1 MIILSVNAGSS
12 SLKFTGFKMPS
23 EEVIV
28 SGLFERIG
36 IAGSCYTIKLNG
48 EKIKKERD
56 LPNHEE
62 AVKILIDELLLN
74 GVIKSLD
81 EIEGV
86 GHRLVHGGEKYADS
100 VVIDDDVISTVTEL
114 IPLAPLHNPANLIG
128 VETFKK
134 LLPNV
139 KNVAVFDTAF
149 HQSMEKSAYIY
160 PVPYEWYS
168 EYGVRKYGFH
178 GTSHK
183 YINAK
188 ISEVLKRKDLKVIS
202 CHLGNG
208 GSITAIDSGKVVDTT
223 MGFTP
228 NAGLVMGTR
237 AGDIDASMI
246 PYVISK
252 SKKSLDEV
260 MNDLN
265 KKSGLLGI
273 SGVSSD
279 SRDIE
284 SGVNEG
290 DVRCVLAEEIYENK
304 IVSYIASYYCLLGGA
319 DVICF
324 AGGVG
329 ENGITARKNI
339 ISKLAPLGVKLDEE
353 ANNVRGVVT
362 KISSDDSSVLCYL
375 IPTDE
380 ELMIARD
387 TYNLICGN
395 K

>member
-12 SLKFTGFKMPS
+12 SLKFTGFKMPE

-48 EKIKKERD
+48 KKIKKERD

-86 GHRLVHGGEKYADS
+86 GHRLVHGGEKYANS
-100 VVIDDDVISTVTEL
+100 VIIDDDVISTVTEL

-139 KNVAVFDTAF
+139 LNVAVFDTAF
-149 HQSMEKSAYIY
+149 HQTMDKSAYIY

-183 YINAK
+183 YINDK
-188 ISEVLKRKDLKVIS
+188 ISEILNRKDLKVIS

-208 GSITAIDSGKVVDTT
+208 GSITAIDSGRVVDTT

-237 AGDIDASMI
+237 SGDIDASFI

-260 MNDLN
+260 ISDLN

-284 SGVNEG
+284 TGVNEG

-329 ENGITARKNI
+329 ENGITVRRNI
-339 ISKLAPLGVKLDEE
+339 INKLAPLGVKLDDD

-362 KISSDDSSVLCYL
+362 KISSDESKVLCYL

-387 TYNLICGN
+387 TYNLICG

>member
-12 SLKFTGFKMPS
+12 SLKFTGFKMPE

-86 GHRLVHGGEKYADS
+86 GHRLVHGGEKYANS
-100 VVIDDDVISTVTEL
+100 VIIDDDVISTVTEL

-139 KNVAVFDTAF
+139 LNVAVFDTAF
-149 HQSMEKSAYIY
+149 HQTMDKSAYIY

-183 YINAK
+183 YINDK
-188 ISEVLKRKDLKVIS
+188 ISEILNRKDLKVIS

-208 GSITAIDSGKVVDTT
+208 GSITAIDSGRVVDTT

-237 AGDIDASMI
+237 SGDIDASFI

-260 MNDLN
+260 ISDLN

-284 SGVNEG
+284 AGVNEG

-329 ENGITARKNI
+329 ENGITVRRNI
-339 ISKLAPLGVKLDEE
+339 INKLAPLGVKLDAD

-362 KISSDDSSVLCYL
+362 KISSDESKVLCYL

-380 ELMIARD
+380 ELMIAQD
-387 TYNLICGN
+387 TYNLICG

>member
-12 SLKFTGFKMPS
+12 SLKFTGFKMPE

-86 GHRLVHGGEKYADS
+86 GHRLVHGGEKYANS
-100 VVIDDDVISTVTEL
+100 VIIDDDVISTVTEL

-139 KNVAVFDTAF
+139 LNVAVFDTAF
-149 HQSMEKSAYIY
+149 HQTMDKSAYIY

-183 YINAK
+183 YINDK
-188 ISEVLKRKDLKVIS
+188 ISEILNRRDLKVIS

-208 GSITAIDSGKVVDTT
+208 GSITAIDSGRVVDTT

-237 AGDIDASMI
+237 SGDIDASFI
-246 PYVISK
+246 PYVTSK

-260 MNDLN
+260 ISDLN

-284 SGVNEG
+284 AGVNEG

-329 ENGITARKNI
+329 ENGITVRRNI
-339 ISKLAPLGVKLDEE
+339 INKLAPLGVKLDAD

-362 KISSDDSSVLCYL
+362 KISSDESKVLCYL

-387 TYNLICGN
+387 TYNLICD

>member
-12 SLKFTGFKMPS
+12 SLKFTGFKMPE

-86 GHRLVHGGEKYADS
+86 GHRLVHGGEKYANS
-100 VVIDDDVISTVTEL
+100 VIIDDHVISTVTEL

-139 KNVAVFDTAF
+139 LNVAVFDTAF
-149 HQSMEKSAYIY
+149 HQTMDKSAYIY

-183 YINAK
+183 YINDK
-188 ISEVLKRKDLKVIS
+188 ISEILNRKDLKVIS

-208 GSITAIDSGKVVDTT
+208 GSITAIDSGRVVDTT

-237 AGDIDASMI
+237 SGDIDASFI

-260 MNDLN
+260 ISDLN

-284 SGVNEG
+284 AGVNEG

-329 ENGITARKNI
+329 ENGITVRRNI
-339 ISKLAPLGVKLDEE
+339 INKLAPLGVKLDAD

-362 KISSDDSSVLCYL
+362 KISSDESKVLCYL

-387 TYNLICGN
+387 TYNLICG

>member
-12 SLKFTGFKMPS
+12 SLKFTGFKMPE

-86 GHRLVHGGEKYADS
+86 GHRLVHGGEKYANS
-100 VVIDDDVISTVTEL
+100 VIIDDDVINTVTEL

-139 KNVAVFDTAF
+139 LNVAVFDTAF
-149 HQSMEKSAYIY
+149 HQTMDKSAYIY

-183 YINAK
+183 YINDK
-188 ISEVLKRKDLKVIS
+188 ISEILNRRDLKVIS

-208 GSITAIDSGKVVDTT
+208 GSITAIDSGRVVDTT

-237 AGDIDASMI
+237 SGDIDASFI

-260 MNDLN
+260 ISDLN

-284 SGVNEG
+284 AGVNEG

-329 ENGITARKNI
+329 ENGITVRRNI
-339 ISKLAPLGVKLDEE
+339 INKLAPLGVKLDDD

-362 KISSDDSSVLCYL
+362 KISSDESKVLCYL

-387 TYNLICGN
+387 TYNLICG

>member
-12 SLKFTGFKMPS
+12 SLKFTGFKMPE

-86 GHRLVHGGEKYADS
+86 GHRLVHGGEKYANS
-100 VVIDDDVISTVTEL
+100 VIIDDDVISTVTEL

-139 KNVAVFDTAF
+139 LNVAVFDTAF
-149 HQSMEKSAYIY
+149 HQTMDKSAYIY

-183 YINAK
+183 YINDK
-188 ISEVLKRKDLKVIS
+188 ISEILNRRDLKVIS

-208 GSITAIDSGKVVDTT
+208 GSITAIDSGRVVDTT

-237 AGDIDASMI
+237 SGDIDASFI

-260 MNDLN
+260 ISDLN

-284 SGVNEG
+284 TGVNEG

-329 ENGITARKNI
+329 ENGITVRRNI
-339 ISKLAPLGVKLDEE
+339 INKLAPLGVKLDDD

-362 KISSDDSSVLCYL
+362 KISSDESKILCYL

-387 TYNLICGN
+387 TYNLICG

>member
-12 SLKFTGFKMPS
+12 SLKFTGFKMPE

-86 GHRLVHGGEKYADS
+86 GHRLVHGGEKYANS
-100 VVIDDDVISTVTEL
+100 VIIDDDVISTVTEL

-139 KNVAVFDTAF
+139 LNVAVFDTAF
-149 HQSMEKSAYIY
+149 HQTMDKSAYIY

-183 YINAK
+183 YINDK
-188 ISEVLKRKDLKVIS
+188 ISEILNRKDLKVIS

-208 GSITAIDSGKVVDTT
+208 GSITAIDSGRVVDTT

-237 AGDIDASMI
+237 SGDIDASFI

-260 MNDLN
+260 ISDLN

-284 SGVNEG
+284 AGVNEG

-329 ENGITARKNI
+329 ENGITVRRNI
-339 ISKLAPLGVKLDEE
+339 INKLAPLGVKLDAD

-362 KISSDDSSVLCYL
+362 KISSDESKILCYL

-387 TYNLICGN
+387 TYNLICG

>member
-12 SLKFTGFKMPS
+12 SLKFTGFKMPE

-86 GHRLVHGGEKYADS
+86 GHRLVHGGEKYANS
-100 VVIDDDVISTVTEL
+100 VIIDDDVISTVTEL

-139 KNVAVFDTAF
+139 LNVAVFDTAF
-149 HQSMEKSAYIY
+149 HQTMDKSAYIY

-183 YINAK
+183 YINDK
-188 ISEVLKRKDLKVIS
+188 ISEILNRRDLKVIS

-237 AGDIDASMI
+237 SGDIDASFI

-260 MNDLN
+260 ISDLN

-284 SGVNEG
+284 AGVNEG

-329 ENGITARKNI
+329 ENGITVRRNI
-339 ISKLAPLGVKLDEE
+339 INKLAPLGVKLDAD

-362 KISSDDSSVLCYL
+362 KISSDESKILCYL

-387 TYNLICGN
+387 TYNLICG

>member
-12 SLKFTGFKMPS
+12 SLKFTGFKMPE

-86 GHRLVHGGEKYADS
+86 GHRLVHGGEKYANS
-100 VVIDDDVISTVTEL
+100 VIIDDDVISTVTEL

-139 KNVAVFDTAF
+139 LNVAVFDTAF
-149 HQSMEKSAYIY
+149 HQTMDKSAYIY

-183 YINAK
+183 YINDK
-188 ISEVLKRKDLKVIS
+188 ISEILNRRDLKVIS

-237 AGDIDASMI
+237 SGDIDASFI

-260 MNDLN
+260 ISDLN

-284 SGVNEG
+284 AGVNEG

-329 ENGITARKNI
+329 ENGITVRRNI
-339 ISKLAPLGVKLDEE
+339 INKLAPLGVKLDAD

-362 KISSDDSSVLCYL
+362 KISSDESKVLCYL

-387 TYNLICGN
+387 TYNLICG

>member
-12 SLKFTGFKMPS
+12 SLKFTGFKMPE

-86 GHRLVHGGEKYADS
+86 GHRLVHGGEKYANS
-100 VVIDDDVISTVTEL
+100 VIIDDDVISTVTEL

-139 KNVAVFDTAF
+139 LNVAVFDTAF
-149 HQSMEKSAYIY
+149 HQTMDKSAYIY

-183 YINAK
+183 YINDK
-188 ISEVLKRKDLKVIS
+188 ISEILNRKDLKVIS

-208 GSITAIDSGKVVDTT
+208 GSITAIDSGRVVDTT

-237 AGDIDASMI
+237 SGDIDASFI

-260 MNDLN
+260 ISDLN

-284 SGVNEG
+284 AGVNEG

-304 IVSYIASYYCLLGGA
+304 MVSYIASYYCLLGGA

-329 ENGITARKNI
+329 ENGITVRRNI
-339 ISKLAPLGVKLDEE
+339 INKLAPLGVKLDAD

-362 KISSDDSSVLCYL
+362 KISSDESKVLCYL

-387 TYNLICGN
+387 TYNLICG

>member
-12 SLKFTGFKMPS
+12 SLKFTGFKMPE

-86 GHRLVHGGEKYADS
+86 GHRLVHGGEKYANS
-100 VVIDDDVISTVTEL
+100 VIIDDDVISTVTEL

-139 KNVAVFDTAF
+139 LNVAVFDTAF
-149 HQSMEKSAYIY
+149 HQTMDKSAYIY

-183 YINAK
+183 YINDK
-188 ISEVLKRKDLKVIS
+188 ISEILNRRDLKVIS

-208 GSITAIDSGKVVDTT
+208 GSITAIDSGRVVDTT

-237 AGDIDASMI
+237 SGDIDASFI

-260 MNDLN
+260 ISDLN

-284 SGVNEG
+284 TGVNEG

-329 ENGITARKNI
+329 ENGITVRRNI
-339 ISKLAPLGVKLDEE
+339 INKLAPLGVKLDAD

-362 KISSDDSSVLCYL
+362 KISSDESKILCYL

-387 TYNLICGN
+387 TYNLICG

>member
-12 SLKFTGFKMPS
+12 SLKFTGFKMPE

-86 GHRLVHGGEKYADS
+86 GHRLVHGGEKYANS
-100 VVIDDDVISTVTEL
+100 VIIDDDVISTVTEL

-139 KNVAVFDTAF
+139 LNVAVFDTAF
-149 HQSMEKSAYIY
+149 HQTMDKSAYIY

-183 YINAK
+183 YINDK
-188 ISEVLKRKDLKVIS
+188 ISEILNRKDLKVIS

-237 AGDIDASMI
+237 SGDIDASFI

-260 MNDLN
+260 ISDLN

-284 SGVNEG
+284 AGVNEG

-329 ENGITARKNI
+329 ENGITVRRNI
-339 ISKLAPLGVKLDEE
+339 INKLAPLGVKLDDD

-362 KISSDDSSVLCYL
+362 KISSDESKVLCYL

-387 TYNLICGN
+387 TYNLICG

>member
-1 MIILSVNAGSS
+1 MIILSVNTKNS
-12 SLKFTGFKMPS
+12 SLKFTGFKIP
-23 EEVIV
+23 EEELIV
-28 SGLFERIG
+28 SSLFKRIG

-86 GHRLVHGGEKYADS
+86 GHRLVHGGEKYANS
-100 VVIDDDVISTVTEL
+100 VIIDDDVISTVTEL

-139 KNVAVFDTAF
+139 LNVAVFDTAF
-149 HQSMEKSAYIY
+149 HQTMDKSAYIY

-183 YINAK
+183 YINDK
-188 ISEVLKRKDLKVIS
+188 ISEILNRKDLKVIS

-208 GSITAIDSGKVVDTT
+208 GSITAIDSGRVVDTT

-237 AGDIDASMI
+237 SGDIDASFI

-260 MNDLN
+260 ISDLN

-284 SGVNEG
+284 AGVNEG

-329 ENGITARKNI
+329 ENGITVRRNI
-339 ISKLAPLGVKLDEE
+339 INKLAPLGVKLDAD

-362 KISSDDSSVLCYL
+362 KISSDESKVLCYL

-387 TYNLICGN
+387 TYNLICG

>member
-12 SLKFTGFKMPS
+12 SLKFTGFKMPE

-86 GHRLVHGGEKYADS
+86 GHRLVHGGEKYANS
-100 VVIDDDVISTVTEL
+100 VIIDDDVINTVTEL

-139 KNVAVFDTAF
+139 LNVAVFDTAF
-149 HQSMEKSAYIY
+149 HQTMDKSAYIY

-183 YINAK
+183 YINDK
-188 ISEVLKRKDLKVIS
+188 ISEILNRRDLKVIS

-208 GSITAIDSGKVVDTT
+208 GSITAIDSGRVVDTT

-237 AGDIDASMI
+237 SGDIDASFI

-260 MNDLN
+260 ISDLN

-284 SGVNEG
+284 AGVNEG

-329 ENGITARKNI
+329 ENGITVRRNI
-339 ISKLAPLGVKLDEE
+339 INKLAPLGVKLDAD

-362 KISSDDSSVLCYL
+362 KISSDESKILCYL

-387 TYNLICGN
+387 TYNLICG

>member
-12 SLKFTGFKMPS
+12 SLKFTGFKMPE

-86 GHRLVHGGEKYADS
+86 GHRLVHGGEKYANS
-100 VVIDDDVISTVTEL
+100 VIIDDDVISTVTEL

-139 KNVAVFDTAF
+139 LNVAVFDTAF
-149 HQSMEKSAYIY
+149 HQTMDKSAYIY

-183 YINAK
+183 YINDK
-188 ISEVLKRKDLKVIS
+188 ISEILNRKDLKVIS

-208 GSITAIDSGKVVDTT
+208 GSITAIDSGRVVDTT

-237 AGDIDASMI
+237 SGDIDASFI

-260 MNDLN
+260 ISDLN

-284 SGVNEG
+284 TGVNEG

-329 ENGITARKNI
+329 ENGITVRRNI
-339 ISKLAPLGVKLDEE
+339 INKLAPLGVKLDAD

-362 KISSDDSSVLCYL
+362 KISSDESKILCYL

-387 TYNLICGN
+387 TYNLICG

>member
-12 SLKFTGFKMPS
+12 SLKFTGFKMPE

-86 GHRLVHGGEKYADS
+86 GHRLVHGGEKYANS
-100 VVIDDDVISTVTEL
+100 VIIDDDVISTVTEL

-139 KNVAVFDTAF
+139 LNVAVFDTAF
-149 HQSMEKSAYIY
+149 HQTMDKSAYIY

-183 YINAK
+183 YINDK
-188 ISEVLKRKDLKVIS
+188 ISEILNRKDLKVIS

-208 GSITAIDSGKVVDTT
+208 GSITAIDSGRVVDTT

-237 AGDIDASMI
+237 SGDIDASFI

-260 MNDLN
+260 ISDLN

-284 SGVNEG
+284 AGVNEG

-329 ENGITARKNI
+329 ENGITVRRNI
-339 ISKLAPLGVKLDEE
+339 INKLAPLGVKLDDD

-362 KISSDDSSVLCYL
+362 KISSDESKILCYL

-387 TYNLICGN
+387 TYNLICG

>member
-1 MIILSVNAGSS
+1 MNVLVINCGSS
-12 SLKFTGFKMPS
+12 SLKFTGFKMPE

-86 GHRLVHGGEKYADS
+86 GHRLVHGGEKYANS
-100 VVIDDDVISTVTEL
+100 VIIDDDVISTVTEL

-139 KNVAVFDTAF
+139 LNVAVFDTAF
-149 HQSMEKSAYIY
+149 HQTMDKSAYIY

-183 YINAK
+183 YINDK
-188 ISEVLKRKDLKVIS
+188 ISEILNRKDLKVIS

-208 GSITAIDSGKVVDTT
+208 GSITAIDSGRVVDTT

-228 NAGLVMGTR
+228 NAGLVMGAR
-237 AGDIDASMI
+237 SGDIDASFI

-260 MNDLN
+260 ISDLN

-284 SGVNEG
+284 TGVNEG

-329 ENGITARKNI
+329 ENGITVRRNI
-339 ISKLAPLGVKLDEE
+339 INKLAPLGVKLDDD

-362 KISSDDSSVLCYL
+362 KISSDESKVLCYL

-387 TYNLICGN
+387 TYNLICG

>member
-12 SLKFTGFKMPS
+12 SLKFTGFKMPE

-86 GHRLVHGGEKYADS
+86 GHRLVHGGEKYANS
-100 VVIDDDVISTVTEL
+100 VIIDDDVISTVTEL

-139 KNVAVFDTAF
+139 LNVAVFDTAF
-149 HQSMEKSAYIY
+149 HQTMDKSAYIY

-183 YINAK
+183 YINDK
-188 ISEVLKRKDLKVIS
+188 ISEILNRKDLKVIS

-208 GSITAIDSGKVVDTT
+208 GSITAIDSGRVVDTT

-237 AGDIDASMI
+237 SGDIDASFI

-260 MNDLN
+260 ISDLN
-265 KKSGLLGI
+265 KKSGRLGI

-284 SGVNEG
+284 TGVNEG

-329 ENGITARKNI
+329 ENGITVRRNI
-339 ISKLAPLGVKLDEE
+339 INKLAPLGVKLDAD

-362 KISSDDSSVLCYL
+362 KISSDESKILCYL

-387 TYNLICGN
+387 TYNLICG

>member
-12 SLKFTGFKMPS
+12 SLKFTGFKMPE

-86 GHRLVHGGEKYADS
+86 GHRLVHGGEKYANS
-100 VVIDDDVISTVTEL
+100 VIIDDDVISTVTEL

-139 KNVAVFDTAF
+139 LNVAVFDTAF
-149 HQSMEKSAYIY
+149 HQTMDKSAYIY

-183 YINAK
+183 YINDK
-188 ISEVLKRKDLKVIS
+188 ISEILNRKDLKVIS

-208 GSITAIDSGKVVDTT
+208 GSITAIDSGRVVDTT

-237 AGDIDASMI
+237 SGDIDASFI

-260 MNDLN
+260 ISDLN

-284 SGVNEG
+284 TGVNEG

-329 ENGITARKNI
+329 ENGITVRRNI
-339 ISKLAPLGVKLDEE
+339 INKLAPLGVKLDAD
-353 ANNVRGVVT
+353 ANNVRGMVT
-362 KISSDDSSVLCYL
+362 KISSDESKVLCYL

-387 TYNLICGN
+387 TYNLICG

>member
-12 SLKFTGFKMPS
+12 SLKFTGFKMPE

-86 GHRLVHGGEKYADS
+86 GHRLVHCGEKYANS
-100 VVIDDDVISTVTEL
+100 VIIDDDVISTVTEL

-139 KNVAVFDTAF
+139 LNVAVFDTAF
-149 HQSMEKSAYIY
+149 HQTMDKSAYIY

-183 YINAK
+183 YINDK
-188 ISEVLKRKDLKVIS
+188 ISEILNRRDLKVIS

-208 GSITAIDSGKVVDTT
+208 GSISAIDSGRVGDTT

-237 AGDIDASMI
+237 SGDIDASFI

-260 MNDLN
+260 ISDLN

-284 SGVNEG
+284 AGVNEG

-329 ENGITARKNI
+329 ENGITVRRNI
-339 ISKLAPLGVKLDEE
+339 INKLAPLGVKLDAD

-362 KISSDDSSVLCYL
+362 KISSDESKVLCYL

-387 TYNLICGN
+387 TYNLICG

>member
-12 SLKFTGFKMPS
+12 SLKFTGFKMPE

-86 GHRLVHGGEKYADS
+86 GHRLVHGGEKYANS
-100 VVIDDDVISTVTEL
+100 VIIDDDVISTVTEL

-139 KNVAVFDTAF
+139 LNVAVFDTAF
-149 HQSMEKSAYIY
+149 HQTMDKSAYIY

-183 YINAK
+183 YINDK
-188 ISEVLKRKDLKVIS
+188 ISEILNRRDLKVIS

-208 GSITAIDSGKVVDTT
+208 GSITAIDSGRVVDTT

-237 AGDIDASMI
+237 SGDIDASFI

-260 MNDLN
+260 ISDLN

-284 SGVNEG
+284 TGVNEG

-329 ENGITARKNI
+329 ENGITVRRNI
-339 ISKLAPLGVKLDEE
+339 INKLAPLGVKLDAD

-362 KISSDDSSVLCYL
+362 KISSDESKVLCYL

-387 TYNLICGN
+387 TYNLICG

>member
-1 MIILSVNAGSS
+1 M
-12 SLKFTGFKMPS
+12 KFTGFKMPE

-86 GHRLVHGGEKYADS
+86 GHRLVHGGEKYANS
-100 VVIDDDVISTVTEL
+100 VIIDDDVISTVTEL

-139 KNVAVFDTAF
+139 LNVAVFDTAF
-149 HQSMEKSAYIY
+149 HQTMDKSAYIY

-183 YINAK
+183 YINDK
-188 ISEVLKRKDLKVIS
+188 ISEILNRRDLKVIS

-208 GSITAIDSGKVVDTT
+208 GSITAIDSGRVVDTT

-237 AGDIDASMI
+237 SGDIDASFI

-260 MNDLN
+260 ISDLN

-284 SGVNEG
+284 AGVNEG

-329 ENGITARKNI
+329 ENGITVRRNI
-339 ISKLAPLGVKLDEE
+339 INKLAPLGVKLDAD

-362 KISSDDSSVLCYL
+362 KISSDESKVLCYL

-387 TYNLICGN
+387 TYNLICG

>member
-1 MIILSVNAGSS
+1 MIILSVNARSS
-12 SLKFTGFKMPS
+12 SLKFTDFKMPE

-86 GHRLVHGGEKYADS
+86 GHRLVHGGEKYANS
-100 VVIDDDVISTVTEL
+100 VIIDDDVINTVTEL

-139 KNVAVFDTAF
+139 LNVAVFDTAF
-149 HQSMEKSAYIY
+149 HQTMDKSAYIY

-183 YINAK
+183 YINDK
-188 ISEVLKRKDLKVIS
+188 ISEILNRRDLKVIS

-208 GSITAIDSGKVVDTT
+208 GSITAIDSGRVVDTT

-237 AGDIDASMI
+237 SGDIDASFI

-260 MNDLN
+260 ISDLN

-284 SGVNEG
+284 AGVNEG

-329 ENGITARKNI
+329 ENGITVRRNI
-339 ISKLAPLGVKLDEE
+339 INKLAPLGVKLDAD

-362 KISSDDSSVLCYL
+362 KISSDESKVLCYL

-387 TYNLICGN
+387 TYNLICG

>member
-12 SLKFTGFKMPS
+12 SLKFTGFKMPE

-86 GHRLVHGGEKYADS
+86 GHRLVHGGEKYANS
-100 VVIDDDVISTVTEL
+100 VIIDDDVINAVTEL

-139 KNVAVFDTAF
+139 LNVAVFDTAF
-149 HQSMEKSAYIY
+149 HQTMDKSAYIY

-183 YINAK
+183 YINDK
-188 ISEVLKRKDLKVIS
+188 ISEILNRRDLKVIS

-208 GSITAIDSGKVVDTT
+208 GSITAIDSGRVVDTT

-237 AGDIDASMI
+237 SGDIDASFI

-260 MNDLN
+260 ISDLN

-284 SGVNEG
+284 AGVNEG

-329 ENGITARKNI
+329 ENGITVRRNI
-339 ISKLAPLGVKLDEE
+339 INKLAPLGVKLDDD

-362 KISSDDSSVLCYL
+362 KISSDESKVLCYL

-387 TYNLICGN
+387 TYNLICG